1 MYEYCTSPSSSSIDS
16 ESLGVSPSTVGVIGS
31 TCARLKHCKDTNQYC
46 HLADQ
51 SSLRFMAVVANRSHA
66 FVGTWA
72 HDSCVCVPDII
83 CAMTAC
89 LPFVSKHHANKNSKF
104 CGKKKK
110 NCTFYRHVL
119 DNVDTLSNQWDLRIF
134 YLGPSK
140 FLRSLGLSVYCH
152 GRVVL
157 SYYYTILA
165 KCTKCY
171 RVNV

>member
-1 MYEYCTSPSSSSIDS
+1 MKWSVYLYEVCELNLYPFLPSPSRTLTVYEYCTSPSSSSIDS

-110 NCTFYRHVL
+110 TVHFI
-119 DNVDTLSNQWDLRIF
+119 DMF
-134 YLGPSK
+134 
-140 FLRSLGLSVYCH
+140 
-152 GRVVL
+152 
-157 SYYYTILA
+157 
-165 KCTKCY
+165 
-171 RVNV
+171 